1 MIFSCDL
8 VVRAVEGFNFFYD
21 QRKQGKRTLA
31 FPLFFF
37 FREERGQ
44 RVKEIVVP
52 SIDLDC
58 EEEMGQNVEVQSV
71 RTEATLGAR
80 DYD

>member
-1 MIFSCDL
+1 MIRENRENGLWRS
-8 VVRAVEGFNFFYD
+8 
-21 QRKQGKRTLA
+21 
-31 FPLFFF
+31 LFFF